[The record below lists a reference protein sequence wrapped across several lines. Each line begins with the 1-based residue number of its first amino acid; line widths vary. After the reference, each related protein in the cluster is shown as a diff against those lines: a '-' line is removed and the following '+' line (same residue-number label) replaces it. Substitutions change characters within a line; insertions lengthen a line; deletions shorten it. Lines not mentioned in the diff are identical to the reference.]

1 MSLWNNNDGR
11 IIRHYETQKMSTAP
25 ADAEF
30 VLGPESAGILLT
42 PEEFD
47 AIEEYDEC
55 YTYELIHGVL
65 VVNPIPSA
73 EETGPNEFLG
83 YLLLKYQIEHSQG
96 RNLDNT
102 LSQQFVRTPTGR
114 RIADRL
120 IWAGQGRMP
129 NLKTDPASIA
139 VEFVS
144 AGRRNRRRDY
154 EEKRQEYGDA
164 GILEYWIF
172 DRFSRTLTVV
182 VYSHSKS
189 AETVFQESQTYES
202 PLLPGFVVP
211 LDRILQSADRQAEV

>member
-1 MSLWNNNDGR
+1 MNA
-11 IIRHYETQKMSTAP
+11 AP
-25 ADAEF
+25 VDAEL
-30 VLGPESAGILLT
+30 VIGPESAGILLT

-83 YLLLKYQIEHSQG
+83 HLLLTYQEEYELG
-96 RNLDNT
+96 RNLDYT
-102 LSQQFVRTPTGR
+102 LPQQFVRTSTGR

-120 IWAGQGRMP
+120 IWAGLGRMP
-129 NLKTDPASIA
+129 NLKSDPGTIA

-144 AGRRNRRRDY
+144 AGRRNRQRDY
-154 EEKRQEYGDA
+154 EEKREEYGAA
-164 GILEYWIF
+164 GIREYWIF
-172 DRFSRTLTVV
+172 DRFRRTLTVV
-182 VYSHSKS
+182 EYSGSQENEKVVP
-189 AETVFQESQTYES
+189 ETESYES

-211 LDRILQSADRQAEV
+211 LQRILESADRLAGR

>member
-1 MSLWNNNDGR
+1 
-11 IIRHYETQKMSTAP
+11 MSTIP
-25 ADAEF
+25 ADPDI
-30 VLGPESAGILLT
+30 VLGPESAGILMT

-47 AIEEYDEC
+47 AVEEYDEC

-83 YLLLKYQIEHSQG
+83 YLLLKHQNEHSQG
-96 RNLDNT
+96 RILDDT
-102 LSQQFVRTPTGR
+102 LPQQYIRTLTGW

-120 IWAGQGRMP
+120 IWTGLGHMP
-129 NLKTDPASIA
+129 NLKTDPATIA

-154 EEKRQEYGDA
+154 EEKRQEYGES
-164 GILEYWIF
+164 GIKEYWIF
-172 DRFSRTLTVV
+172 DRFRRMLTVV
-182 VYSHSKS
+182 TYSLSQS
-189 AETVFQESQTYES
+189 VENLIPETQIYES

-211 LDRILQSADRQAEV
+211 LDRILQSADRRASR

>member
-1 MSLWNNNDGR
+1 MS
-11 IIRHYETQKMSTAP
+11 IAS

-55 YTYELIHGVL
+55 YTYELIRGVL
-65 VVNPIPSA
+65 VVNPIPNA

-83 YLLLKYQIEHSQG
+83 YLLLKYQNEHSNG
-96 RNLDNT
+96 RLLDDT
-102 LSQQFVRTPTGR
+102 LPQQYVRTSTGW

-120 IWAGQGRMP
+120 IWTGLGRIP
-129 NLKTDPASIA
+129 NVKTDPATIA

-154 EEKRQEYGDA
+154 EEKRHEYGES
-164 GILEYWIF
+164 GITEYWIF
-172 DRFSRTLTVV
+172 DRFRRTLTVV
-182 VYSHSKS
+182 AYSHSRTV
-189 AETVFQESQTYES
+189 ETEILETQTYES
-202 PLLPGFVVP
+202 LLLPGFVVP
-211 LDRILQSADRQAEV
+211 LDRILQSADRRAGR